1 MLIEVSKEEL
11 EVIVLQLWKSRKSE
25 EKVRV
30 VYEKMEPLLNICN
43 CQEKKDA

>member
-1 MLIEVSKEEL
+1 MLIDVTKEEL

-30 VYEKMEPLLNICN
+30 VYEKIEPLLNICK
-43 CQEKKDA
+43 CQEKHG